1 MLVSGAAG
9 PGLQA
14 TPSPGVCGLIEGRG
28 ALQFWHGEAAE
39 LGYTYVLI
47 NASESP
53 HYWCVHICPLIA
65 CWAGCVF
72 GQGLSLWVC
81 LCVLLCKDLYL
92 GWGWGRSALSGR
104 TVCLWL
110 RVCKHPQ
117 VCISTPPHP
126 LLPIVPARKED
137 LQ

>member
-14 TPSPGVCGLIEGRG
+14 TPSPGVCGLIEGGG

-39 LGYTYVLI
+39 LGYTYVLN

-92 GWGWGRSALSGR
+92 GGGGGGVLCLGGLYASGCLSVSIPRSVS
-104 TVCLWL
+104 
-110 RVCKHPQ
+110 
-117 VCISTPPHP
+117 P
-126 LLPIVPARKED
+126 LLPTPSSP
-137 LQ
+137 